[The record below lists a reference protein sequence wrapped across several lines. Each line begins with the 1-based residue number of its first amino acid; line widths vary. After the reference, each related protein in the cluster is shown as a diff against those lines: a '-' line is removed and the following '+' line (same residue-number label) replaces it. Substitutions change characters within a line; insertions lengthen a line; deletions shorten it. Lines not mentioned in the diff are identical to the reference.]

1 MNDKTNLRIETVN
14 EYCIVDEKNQI
25 IKDGFCSEEEAAKW
39 LEDAY
44 GIKHE
49 PKPQPKIGGWIPCSE
64 RLPDKWE
71 DVMICYYNDREEK
84 HLSDIAC
91 LDDNGCWQLLRESG
105 GYFPYNFK
113 KKITHWRPLPNLPEE
128 YHG

>member
-1 MNDKTNLRIETVN
+1 MI
-14 EYCIVDEKNQI
+14 DEKKI
-25 IKDGFCSEEEAAKW
+25 INDIKQWNKEREIKW
-39 LEDAY
+39 TTESVISLLESA
-44 GIKHE
+44 
-49 PKPQPKIGGWIPCSE
+49 PKIGGWIPCSE